1 MTMSEPIGV
10 RTLGLSQNDPLRG
23 PVALSTLARLFSVPS
38 DADGIGVGTVVDGS
52 ALLSHQKIDRG
63 GATLASLIGTPRG
76 RTTVAQL
83 TTPRELRPSGM
94 NAAASQGPFR
104 ARTYCGA
111 VIGGPQHPDEAAAS
125 RDRLLGGLPDALR
138 RCIVGKSEGEAFF
151 LAVLAVLNGR
161 GLLDRA
167 HDNGRFLS
175 DAVET
180 VLGVDPWPRQV
191 TITNGIDVLHLAR
204 GMPSA
209 VVVVRG
215 LDDAIAGDISPLLA
229 DSSTAR
235 ERNRRYVG
243 TFCVGALDAPVTAST
258 VAPPGCTL
266 QLFPDGGAVLVGRDP
281 AHRLL

>member
-1 MTMSEPIGV
+1 
-10 RTLGLSQNDPLRG
+10 
-23 PVALSTLARLFSVPS
+23 
-38 DADGIGVGTVVDGS
+38 
-52 ALLSHQKIDRG
+52 
-63 GATLASLIGTPRG
+63 
-76 RTTVAQL
+76 
-83 TTPRELRPSGM
+83 M

-125 RDRLLGGLPDALR
+125 RERLLGGLPDALR

-167 HDNGRFLS
+167 HDNGRFLG

-180 VLGVDPWPRQV
+180 VLGGDPWPRQV

-243 TFCVGALDAPVTAST
+243 TFCVGALDAPVTANT

-266 QLFPDGGAVLVGRDP
+266 QLLPDGGAVLVGRDP
-281 AHRLL
+281 SHRLL

>member
-23 PVALSTLARLFSVPS
+23 PVALSTLARLFAVPS
-38 DADGIGVGTVVDGS
+38 DADGIGVGVVDGA

-104 ARTYCGA
+104 ARTYAGA
-111 VIGGPQHPDEAAAS
+111 VVGGPQHPDEAVAS
-125 RDRLLGGLPDALR
+125 RERLLAGLPDALR
-138 RCIVGKSEGEAFF
+138 RCLVGKTEGEAFF
-151 LAVLAVLNGR
+151 LAVLAILNGR

-167 HDNGRFLS
+167 HDNGGFLG
-175 DAVET
+175 DAVEA
-180 VLGVDPWPRQV
+180 VLGGDPWPRQV
-191 TITNGIDVLHLAR
+191 TITNGIDVLHVAR

-215 LDDAIAGDISPLLA
+215 LDDAIAGDISPMLA

-243 TFCVGALDAPVTAST
+243 TFCVGALDAPMTADT
-258 VAPPGCTL
+258 AVPAGCTL
-266 QLFPDGGAVLVGRDP
+266 QVLPADGAVLVGREP
-281 AHRLL
+281 GYRVL